1 MARLLR
7 QRDSC
12 TRMQDRSRRENAPK
26 MTTRFC
32 WCITLYF
39 LCHPQVWAQ
48 TLTKQFPP
56 AMWSP
61 QTASQIAGED
71 SLPAN
76 LAPDVGVAPNGIPV
90 AQVVPPI
97 DQGVPVHISAQ
108 QQGKRGD
115 VWTLSGDVEIDYRD
129 YVIRAD
135 KITYNEATS
144 IVEAEGHLH
153 LEGGRDNEDI
163 HANHGTID
171 TDRETGHFFDVS
183 GSIGARQPPVANRR
197 EPSTFTSAPASTRG
211 YSNNNP
217 LLFAGRELFKDG
229 PERYRV
235 IDGWMTSCQL
245 PDPDWLLLSSKIN
258 VADGTAKARNAWFT
272 LLRVPLFFLP
282 YVNHPVN
289 ADSRQTGFLIPTIG
303 TSSTKGLIL
312 GDEIYWVINR
322 SADLTFGSEYYSKRG
337 FAPRAEFRYRGSGND
352 FLTVTYRQ
360 LLDRGL
366 PSGEPGVPPINQGGE
381 DVTIDGRRDFSS
393 QTRAVSDIEYLS
405 SYVYRQAFAESFA
418 LATSSEVK
426 SDAFLQN
433 EEHGIAKSIYFGR
446 YQSFESNVEGDE
458 IRILHL
464 PSAAAEAVDHSLAG
478 TPLLWGFQ
486 TSVDVLTRSEPQ
498 FHARNVFRADLY
510 PHLAAPFSLGGWT
523 FRPEVA
529 GRETFYTR
537 SEQLPALLNG
547 DVSPTLVGANLN
559 RADFEAGVDI
569 RPPAVQRDFSAPW
582 LEKLLGGDLRHS
594 IEPDLQYRYVT
605 GINNF
610 NSVLRVDQVD
620 VASNTN
626 ELEYGLTQRL
636 FVRHLKPHPC
646 RDDEAQTTDGL
657 CGGGTLD
664 WLTWTVAQKYFF
676 NPNFGGAVI
685 PGQSNVLTTT
695 LDFTGTAFLDGPRDY
710 SPVISR
716 LRLRTTSATDFEWD
730 LDYDTK
736 TGRINSSNVFAGY
749 RHDNYYVGIGDF
761 KLDVLQTPTST
772 ENIAAAITNYN
783 QLRFLFTYGSPT
795 RKGFSFGANAGYDFV
810 QSAVQFGG
818 IETNYNW
825 DCCGVSAEYRRY
837 ALGSVRNENQYL
849 FSFTLAGVG
858 TAGNLRRAVR
868 IF

>member
-1 MARLLR
+1 
-7 QRDSC
+7 
-12 TRMQDRSRRENAPK
+12 
-26 MTTRFC
+26 MTARFC

-56 AMWSP
+56 APSEP
-61 QTASQIAGED
+61 QAVSQAAAAD
-71 SLPAN
+71 PPPQPDADQQSL
-76 LAPDVGVAPNGIPV
+76 PV
-90 AQVVPPI
+90 AQVVPAI
-97 DQGVPVHISAQ
+97 DQGVPVHITARE
-108 QQGKRGD
+108 QGKRGD
-115 VWTLSGDVEIDYRD
+115 VWTLSGDVEIDYRE

-135 KITYNEATS
+135 KIIYNEATGV
-144 IVEAEGHLH
+144 VEAEGHLH
-153 LEGGRDNEDI
+153 LEGGRDNEKID
-163 HANHGTID
+163 ATHGTMNVNQQ
-171 TDRETGHFFDVS
+171 TGHFFDVS
-183 GSIGARQPPVANRR
+183 GSIGARQEAVSRNRA
-197 EPSTFTSAPASTRG
+197 PSAFSSAPASAKG

-229 PERYRV
+229 PQRYRV
-235 IDGWMTSCQL
+235 VDGWMTSCQL

-258 VADGTAKARNAWFT
+258 VADGTAKARNSWFT

-282 YVNHPVN
+282 YVTHPVN
-289 ADSRQTGFLIPTIG
+289 ADSRQAGFLIPTFG

-312 GDEIYWVINR
+312 GEEIYWVINR
-322 SADLTFGSEYYSKRG
+322 SADLTFGAEYYSKRG
-337 FAPRAEFRYRGSGND
+337 FAPRAEFRYRGRDAD

-366 PSGEPGVPPINQGGE
+366 PSGEPGVPPTNQGGE
-381 DVTIDGRRDFSS
+381 DITADGRHDFTP
-393 QTRAVSDIEYLS
+393 QTRAVADIEYLS
-405 SYVYRQAFAESFA
+405 SYVYRQAFAESFS

-426 SDAFLQN
+426 SSAFLQN
-433 EEHGIAKSIYFGR
+433 EDRGIAKSLYFGR
-446 YQSFESNVEGDE
+446 YQSFESDTAGDE

-464 PSAAAEAVDHSLAG
+464 PALEAEAVDHRLAG

-486 TSVDVLTRSEPQ
+486 TSVDILTRSEPL
-498 FHARNVFRADLY
+498 FHARNVFRADVY

-529 GRETFYTR
+529 GRETFYSK
-537 SEQLPALLNG
+537 SEQLPTVLNG
-547 DVSPTLVGANLN
+547 DISPTLVGASLN
-559 RADFEAGVDI
+559 RTDFEASLDI
-569 RPPAVQRDFSAPW
+569 RPPAVERDFTAPW

-594 IEPDLQYRYVT
+594 IEPDIQYRYVT

-610 NSVLRVDQVD
+610 NSVLRFDQVD

-636 FVRHLKPHPC
+636 FVRHLKPHAC
-646 RDDEAQTTDGL
+646 GDSEAQTADGM

-664 WLTWTVAQKYFF
+664 WLSWTVAQKYFF
-676 NPNFGGAVI
+676 NPNFGGAVV
-685 PGQSNVLTTT
+685 PGQSNVLVTT

-749 RHDNYYVGIGDF
+749 QRANYYVGIGDF
-761 KLDVLQTPTST
+761 KLDVLQPSATSSQNVT
-772 ENIAAAITNYN
+772 AAITNYN
-783 QLRFLFTYGSPT
+783 QLRFLFTYGNPVH
-795 RKGFSFGANAGYDFV
+795 KGFSFGANAGYDFV

-825 DCCGVSAEYRRY
+825 DCCGMSAEYRRY

>member
-1 MARLLR
+1 
-7 QRDSC
+7 
-12 TRMQDRSRRENAPK
+12 
-26 MTTRFC
+26 MTARFC

-56 AMWSP
+56 AVPGP
-61 QTASQIAGED
+61 QAVSQSATAEPP
-71 SLPAN
+71 PAN
-76 LAPDVGVAPNGIPV
+76 LSPNDVRSPDSIPV
-90 AQVVPPI
+90 AQVVPEI

-108 QQGKRGD
+108 EQGKRGD

-129 YVIRAD
+129 YVVRAD
-135 KITYNEATS
+135 KVTYNEATGM
-144 IVEAEGHLH
+144 VEADGHLH
-153 LEGGRDNEDI
+153 LTGGRDHEDI
-163 HANHGTID
+163 EATHGTINI
-171 TDRETGHFFDVS
+171 DRETGHFFDVS
-183 GSIGARQPPVANRR
+183 GSIGARAPSQANLR
-197 EPSTFTSAPASTRG
+197 EPSTFNSAPPSTRG
-211 YSNNNP
+211 YTNSNP
-217 LLFAGRELFKDG
+217 LLFAGREVFKDG

-235 IDGWMTSCQL
+235 MDGWMTSCQL
-245 PDPDWLLLSSKIN
+245 PDPDWRLLSSKIN
-258 VADGTAKARNAWFT
+258 VADGTAKARNSWFT

-289 ADSRQTGFLIPTIG
+289 AESRQTGFLIPTFG

-312 GDEIYWVINR
+312 GDEFYWVINR

-337 FAPRAEFRYRGSGND
+337 FAPRAEFRYRGRGPD
-352 FLTVTYRQ
+352 FLTVTYHQ

-366 PSGEPGVPPINQGGE
+366 PSGEPGVPPVNQGGD
-381 DVTIDGRRDFSS
+381 DVTIAGRHDFSP
-393 QTRAVSDIEYLS
+393 QTRAVSNIEYLS

-426 SDAFLQN
+426 SEAFLQN
-433 EEHGIAKSIYFGR
+433 EEHGIAKSVYFGR
-446 YQSFESNVEGDE
+446 YQSFQSDAVGDE

-464 PSAAAEAVDHSLAG
+464 PSVAAEVVDHSLGG

-486 TSVDVLTRSEPQ
+486 SSVDVLTRSEPQ
-498 FHARNVFRADLY
+498 FHARNVVRVDLY
-510 PHLAAPFSLGGWT
+510 PHLSAPFSLGGWT
-523 FRPEVA
+523 LRPEVA
-529 GRETFYTR
+529 GRETFYSR
-537 SEQLPALLNG
+537 SARLPTVLNG
-547 DVSPTLVGANLN
+547 DISPTLVADTLN
-559 RADFEAGVDI
+559 RADFEAGLEI
-569 RPPAVQRDFSAPW
+569 RPPSVQRDFSAPW
-582 LEKLLGGDLRHS
+582 LERLLGGDVRHS
-594 IEPDLQYRYVT
+594 IEPDIQYRYVT

-610 NSVLRVDQVD
+610 NSILRFDQID
-620 VASNTN
+620 VVSNTN

-636 FVRHLKPHPC
+636 FVRHLTPHPC
-646 RDDEAQTTDGL
+646 RDDEAQTADGL

-685 PGQSNVLTTT
+685 PGQSNVLATT
-695 LDFTGTAFLDGPRDY
+695 LDFTGAAFLDGPRDY

-749 RHDNYYVGIGDF
+749 RHDNFYAGVGEF
-761 KLDVLQTPTST
+761 KLDVLQTPTSPG
-772 ENIAAAITNYN
+772 NIAAAITSYN
-783 QLRFLFTYGSPT
+783 QLRFLFTYGSPI

-818 IETNYNW
+818 MEANYNW
-825 DCCGVSAEYRRY
+825 DCCGISAEYRRY